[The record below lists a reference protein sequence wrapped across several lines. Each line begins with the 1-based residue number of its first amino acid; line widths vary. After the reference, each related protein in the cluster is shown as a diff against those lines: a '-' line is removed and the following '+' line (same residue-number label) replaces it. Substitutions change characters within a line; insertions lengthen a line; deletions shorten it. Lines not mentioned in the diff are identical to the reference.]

1 MGNLEESV
9 IEMRTRV
16 INDFCHKSSKFKYIL
31 DSEVFQVFLMN
42 NVETKKIIDNLPQLS
57 YEELLNRYQK
67 AFNFSEEN
75 YDNNFDF
82 LNSKEK
88 IILELNNI
96 KKALINLQDFK
107 ESVNIIQEKKQ
118 MKIEH
123 YISLIHLFED
133 YEKYTLNTFIDN
145 DTEKLVFFN
154 PKNIKLCENI
164 LNLKKKIINPYVQ
177 MSNWLEENILDI
189 EAMIGTLENLNNLF
203 ETLDKYNQEI
213 KRLENEIN
221 SYDNNYIFNIKL
233 CFSFK
238 NKQTILNELNEQ
250 KNSTLNTI
258 EHLKKIIQI
267 AFTITEKY
275 LEQFRLEQLQ
285 RYHKHIKLYSED
297 MKNNSDILNEL
308 WLFVSKDNNL
318 KEIIKNSNINNNKN
332 NNIQNN

>member
-1 MGNLEESV
+1 M
-9 IEMRTRV
+9 
-16 INDFCHKSSKFKYIL
+16 
-31 DSEVFQVFLMN
+31 
-42 NVETKKIIDNLPQLS
+42 
-57 YEELLNRYQK
+57 
-67 AFNFSEEN
+67 
-75 YDNNFDF
+75 
-82 LNSKEK
+82 
-88 IILELNNI
+88 
-96 KKALINLQDFK
+96 INLQDFK

-145 DTEKLVFFN
+145 DTDKLVFFN

-233 CFSFK
+233 FFSFK

-258 EHLKKIIQI
+258 ENLKKIIQI

-318 KEIIKNSNINNNKN
+318 KEIIKNNNNNNNKN

>member
-67 AFNFSEEN
+67 AFNFSEEK

-82 LNSKEK
+82 INSKEK

-145 DTEKLVFFN
+145 DTDKLVFFN
-154 PKNIKLCENI
+154 PKNIKLCENV
-164 LNLKKKIINPYVQ
+164 LNLKNNIINPYIQ

-213 KRLENEIN
+213 IRLENEIN
-221 SYDNNYIFNIKL
+221 SYDNDYIFNIKL
-233 CFSFK
+233 FFTFK
-238 NKQTILNELNEQ
+238 NKQTILKELNEQ
-250 KNSTLNTI
+250 KNITLNTI
-258 EHLKKIIQI
+258 DNLKKIIQI

-318 KEIIKNSNINNNKN
+318 KDLINN

>member
-145 DTEKLVFFN
+145 DTDKLVFFN

-233 CFSFK
+233 FFSFK

-258 EHLKKIIQI
+258 EDLKKIIQI

-318 KEIIKNSNINNNKN
+318 KEIIKNNNNNNNKN

>member
-67 AFNFSEEN
+67 AFNFSEEK

-82 LNSKEK
+82 INSKEK

-133 YEKYTLNTFIDN
+133 YEKFTLNTFIDN
-145 DTEKLVFFN
+145 DTDKLVFFN

-233 CFSFK
+233 FFSFK

-258 EHLKKIIQI
+258 EDLKKIIQI

>member
-67 AFNFSEEN
+67 AFNFSEEK

-82 LNSKEK
+82 INSKEK

-145 DTEKLVFFN
+145 DTDKLVFFN

-233 CFSFK
+233 FFSFK

-250 KNSTLNTI
+250 KNSTLNII
-258 EHLKKIIQI
+258 EDLKKIIQI

-318 KEIIKNSNINNNKN
+318 KEIIKNNNNNNNKN

>member
-67 AFNFSEEN
+67 AFNFSQEN

-88 IILELNNI
+88 ITIELNNI
-96 KKALINLQDFK
+96 KKSLINLQDFK
-107 ESVNIIQEKKQ
+107 ESVNIIKEKKQ

-145 DTEKLVFFN
+145 DTDKLVFFN
-154 PKNIKLCENI
+154 PKNIKLCENV
-164 LNLKKKIINPYVQ
+164 LNLKNNIINPYIQ

-213 KRLENEIN
+213 IRLENEIN
-221 SYDNNYIFNIKL
+221 SYDNDYIFNIKL
-233 CFSFK
+233 FFTFK
-238 NKQTILNELNEQ
+238 NKQTILKELNEQ
-250 KNSTLNTI
+250 KNITLNTI
-258 EHLKKIIQI
+258 DNLKKIIQI

-318 KEIIKNSNINNNKN
+318 KDLINN